1 MSVVADS
8 PIHFAELH
16 PTLKAARREL
26 EHFDAHR
33 ELYER
38 RQRVHHLTRIGMSAD
53 EIATAIGVGGRTV
66 ARHRDRPAPPQRPL
80 LYDGAAVT
88 DERAQQ
94 LEDAAD
100 LALHL
105 AAVLREE
112 DPTVVWG
119 ALSRLNYRQVR
130 EIAVI
135 ALAAI
140 PVEMTQAQLLAWV
153 MDLPAARTQA

>member
-1 MSVVADS
+1 MSVIADS
-8 PIHFAELH
+8 PTHFAELH

-38 RQRVHHLTRIGMSAD
+38 RQRVHHLTRIG
-53 EIATAIGVGGRTV
+53 GRTV

-94 LEDAAD
+94 LEDAAE

-140 PVEMTQAQLLAWV
+140 PVEMTQAELLAWV